1 MNSKNRKK
9 YDPYRLLLDLTDK
22 TDIRNKDKYF
32 ALSNLSIYIEKY
44 KKTHIRIINLKYQL
58 QHGMKI

>member
-1 MNSKNRKK
+1 MNSKNRKTS
-9 YDPYRLLLDLTDK
+9 DPYRLLLDLTDK